1 MSARR
6 QTLPID
12 QQGHSERPFV
22 STDPVWS
29 DTWATAAVDPD
40 SKQAFN
46 MHILFN
52 SATGKTRHSLLVVSG
67 GRAWRDDTYTDTLLH
82 SDLIDVE
89 LEGWRRYSFTQRNR
103 DIDIDSVS
111 NHEPID
117 FKKLLT
123 FKNFSLGHYEVGCH
137 ATGHIGDRR
146 FDGVGLRDRSFGPR
160 PRGGVGTVT
169 TVIMCTM
176 DGKVSVAANVVHGAN
191 TPLANDADTRFAF
204 KNTPEGTVVAK
215 PDEIGIRRYPDG
227 IVEGLRLGD
236 DIITLTEEIGHY
248 TYAPHWYPSLDTKPG
263 EYKVY
268 GHLLRFYEGRSQRY
282 GRMAGMVDMGVLS
295 GS

>member
-1 MSARR
+1 MNARVQSPPVDR
-6 QTLPID
+6 
-12 QQGHSERPFV
+12 QGHPERPFA

-46 MHILFN
+46 MHILCN
-52 SATGKTRHSLLVVSG
+52 SATGQTRHSLLVVSG
-67 GRAWRDDTYTDTLLH
+67 GRAWRDDTYTNTMLH

-89 LEGWRRYSFTQRNR
+89 LDGWRRYSFKHRNR
-103 DIDIDSVS
+103 GIDI
-111 NHEPID
+111 
-117 FKKLLT
+117 T

-137 ATGHIGDRR
+137 ATGNIGGRA

-160 PRGGVGTVT
+160 PLGGVGTVT

-176 DGKVSVAANVVHGAN
+176 DGKVSVAANVVHGSH
-191 TPLANDADTRFAF
+191 TPLSSEPDTRFAF
-204 KNTPEGTVVAK
+204 KNTPEGTIVAT
-215 PDEIGIRRYPDG
+215 PGEIGIRRYPDG
-227 IVEGLRLGD
+227 IVESLRLGD

-248 TYAPHWYPSLDTKPG
+248 TYAPHWYPSLDTSPG
-263 EYKVY
+263 ERRVY

-295 GS
+295 PS